1 MVGEAVAM
9 ICVGAAVT
17 IGAKTVIYP
26 GIVEVLWPP
35 AFTAVRL
42 TAYVPAVV

>member
-1 MVGEAVAM
+1 MIGEAVVI
-9 ICVGAAVT
+9 ICVGTAVT

-26 GIVEVLWPP
+26 GMVVVLWPP

-42 TAYVPAVV
+42 TE